1 MVLSRDW
8 KQREP
13 YMAQPQRQIQQKVL
27 RIGIVQDGKIVQ
39 EQLIRAGDSV
49 TVGESTKN
57 TFVFPPTTLP
67 RRFQLFQAKKGGG
80 YILHFTEGMVG
91 KVSYK
96 NAIVPLGELKQK
108 GEATRKGTDYVL
120 PLSDRNRGKVSVD
133 GVTVLF
139 QFVPPPPEPMRS
151 GKHLDFR
158 PRLIDED
165 DPVYYGFLG
174 LFTALA
180 AVFMIYVY
188 TTEPV
193 ERISLDEIPERF
205 THIIMEDTSETP
217 PPEINDELEGPEVEK
232 AEREAEDKVEDLARD
247 LAEEVEKRELTPE
260 EKAAQEAARRKAN
273 EERVLN
279 ESKLLMAIIGTRG
292 ETSSGDQVEDLFG
305 TGDSIGQDLDSALAT
320 VNGAEV
326 ATTEGLATKAGQ
338 GTGERGDADIGDL
351 KGASTGD
358 VGVGSGVSTKVS
370 GDIALGKGDTMLE
383 EGDTDAVLKIV
394 RKYSGQIKY
403 CYEAQLKANPS
414 LSGRVEISWT
424 ISKGRAMNATVF
436 GNTTGSDALGKCIV
450 GKVRTWRFPKEVT
463 GDVIF
468 PFVLTPSG

>member
-1 MVLSRDW
+1 
-8 KQREP
+8 
-13 YMAQPQRQIQQKVL
+13 MAQPQRQTQQKVL

-39 EQLIRAGDSV
+39 ERLIKANESV

-57 TFVFPPTTLP
+57 TFVFPPTSLP
-67 RRFQLFQAKKGGG
+67 KRFQLFQSKKGGG
-80 YILHFTEGMVG
+80 YILHFTDGMQG

-96 NAIVPLGELKQK
+96 NAIVPLDQLKQK
-108 GEATRKGTDYVL
+108 GDAVRKGTDYVL
-120 PLSDRNRGKVSVD
+120 PLSDGNRGKVSVD

-139 QFVPPPPEPMRS
+139 QFVPPPPEPMRA
-151 GKHLDFR
+151 GKQMDFR

-193 ERISLDEIPERF
+193 DRVSLEEIPDRF
-205 THIIMEDTSETP
+205 TNIILQDEPKDIPEPEVNEDLDG
-217 PPEINDELEGPEVEK
+217 PEIEKASKSEESKEVEPEKGEK
-232 AEREAEDKVEDLARD
+232 AEPKKA
-247 LAEEVEKRELTPE
+247 LTPE
-260 EKAAQEAARRKAN
+260 EKAAQEAARQKAN

-292 ETSSGDQVEDLFG
+292 ESGSGDQVEDLFG
-305 TGDSIGQDLDSALAT
+305 NGDSIGQDLDSALAT

-326 ATTEGLATKAGQ
+326 ATTDGLATRAGS
-338 GTGERGDADIGDL
+338 GTGQRGDADIGDL
-351 KGASTGD
+351 KGAKTGD
-358 VGVGSGVSTKVS
+358 VGVGGGVATNVS

-383 EGDTDAVLKIV
+383 EGDTDAVLKVV
-394 RKYSGQIKY
+394 RKYSGQVKY
-403 CYEAQLKANPS
+403 CYEAQLKSNPS
-414 LSGRVEISWT
+414 LQGRVEVSWT
-424 ISKGRAMNATVF
+424 INKGRAMNPTVF
-436 GNTTGSDALGKCIV
+436 ANSTGSDALGKCIV
-450 GKVRTWRFPKEVT
+450 GKIRTWRFPEDVT

>member
-1 MVLSRDW
+1 
-8 KQREP
+8 
-13 YMAQPQRQIQQKVL
+13 MAQPQRQTLHKVL

-39 EQLIRAGDSV
+39 ERLIKANESV

-57 TFVFPPTTLP
+57 TFVFPPTSLP
-67 RRFQLFQAKKGGG
+67 KRFQLFQAKKGGG

-96 NAIVPLGELKQK
+96 NAIVPLDELKQK
-108 GEATRKGTDYVL
+108 GDAVRKGTDYVL
-120 PLSDRNRGKVSVD
+120 PLSDGNRGKVSVD
-133 GVTVLF
+133 GITVLF
-139 QFVPPPPEPMRS
+139 QFVPPPPEPMRA
-151 GKHLDFR
+151 GKQMDFR

-193 ERISLDEIPERF
+193 ERVSLEEIPDRF
-205 THIIMEDTSETP
+205 TNIIMEDDS
-217 PPEINDELEGPEVEK
+217 PPEDIPEPDVDPDAEGLEVEK
-232 AEREAEDKVEDLARD
+232 AEKDAEPKEDTPEEATEK
-247 LAEEVEKRELTPE
+247 AEKKELSPE
-260 EKAAQEAARRKAN
+260 EKAAQEAARQKAN

-292 ETSSGDQVEDLFG
+292 ESGSGDQVEDLFSS
-305 TGDSIGQDLDSALAT
+305 GDSIGQDLDSALAT

-326 ATTEGLATKAGQ
+326 ATSDGLATKAGS
-338 GTGERGDADIGDL
+338 GTGTRGDADIGDL
-351 KGASTGD
+351 KGAKTGD
-358 VGVGSGVSTKVS
+358 VGVGGGVATKVS

-383 EGDTDAVLKIV
+383 EGDTDAVLKVV
-394 RKYSGQIKY
+394 RKYSGQVKY
-403 CYEAQLKANPS
+403 CYEAQLKSEPS
-414 LSGRVEISWT
+414 LSGRVEVSWT
-424 ISKGRAMNATVF
+424 ISKGRAMNPTVF
-436 GNTTGSDALGKCIV
+436 ANSTGSDALGKCIV
-450 GKVRTWRFPKEVT
+450 GKIRTWRFPAEVS